1 MATISKTISSKI
13 GSDGLSK
20 ILIRLSLNRTTQI
33 RIKTEICIPPQRWD
47 AAKQRINIGKL
58 VGYER
63 TALIEKESQLK
74 DLEAKIY
81 KICEIISPETIT
93 KQWLENVLL
102 LCSNTSV
109 SEITPSYIAELL
121 DKQENPSKYAKRSI
135 YEVAEE
141 FLQYA
146 KYSEGRKKHYQ
157 SVIFALHRYEMF
169 IRLYDKNRKDYVI
182 ELDAIDKEF
191 LLGFEDFLR
200 NEHSLCKED
209 PSIYKKIQRSGNM
222 PRALRPR
229 GHNTICSIF
238 DILRTF
244 FNWCNSNRITDN
256 RPFVGYNGTTTEKYG
271 TPYYITIEERN
282 HIAEFDLSEYP
293 ALEVQRDIFI
303 FQCCIGC
310 RVSDLKRLTKT
321 NIVEGE
327 INYIARKTKDDNP
340 VTIKVPINARA
351 KALIQKYEDVDKKGR
366 LFPFIADQNYNYAI
380 KDIFRICGIDRMV
393 TILNPITGEEES
405 KPICEVASSHMARRT
420 FVGNLYKK
428 VKDPNLICP
437 MSGHQVGSSAFA
449 RYREID
455 KETRLETIKLID

>member
-1 MATISKTISSKI
+1 MATIQKTISAKV

-33 RIKTEICIPPQRWD
+33 RIKTDICIPPQRWD

-81 KICEIISPETIT
+81 KICEITPTETIT
-93 KQWLENVLL
+93 KQWLENILVL
-102 LCSNTSV
+102 CNGIPIHD
-109 SEITPSYIAELL
+109 ITPKLLSELM
-121 DKQENPSKYAKRSI
+121 DKQSNPDKYAKRGI
-135 YEVAEE
+135 YELAEE
-141 FLQYA
+141 HIQYA
-146 KYSEGRKKHYQ
+146 KYSESRKQHYR
-157 SVIFALHRYEMF
+157 SVLFALKRYEMF
-169 IRLYDKNRKDYVI
+169 IRLYDTKQKDYTI
-182 ELDAIDKEF
+182 ELDAINKEF
-191 LLGFEDFLR
+191 LSDFEDFLR
-200 NEHSLCKED
+200 NECSLCKEY
-209 PSIYKKIQRSGNM
+209 PSIYKKIQKSGNM
-222 PRALRPR
+222 PVQLRPR
-229 GHNTICSIF
+229 GNNTICSIF
-238 DILRTF
+238 NILRAF
-244 FNWCNSNRITDN
+244 FNWCNANGITNN
-256 RPFVGYNGTTTEKYG
+256 RPFVGYNGAITEKYG

-437 MSGHQVGSSAFA
+437 MSGHKVGSSAFA